1 MTTTEQ
7 IKVLCVRMGISVAEL
22 ARQIGQSPQNFNAKL
37 KRETITEKE
46 LIQIADI
53 LAIGYEQTFT
63 LPNGEKIEI
72 KNTGD
77 SVDKS
82 IVLTKEPTDE
92 N

>member
-37 KRETITEKE
+37 KRGTITEKE
-46 LIQIADI
+46 LIQIADKLGI
-53 LAIGYEQTFT
+53 QFEQSFT

-72 KNTGD
+72 SNGTEDKKD
-77 SVDKS
+77 S
-82 IVLTKEPTDE
+82 LPLE
-92 N
+92 